1 MTRILVPV
9 RYSAWLAG
17 ELGRIL
23 HEDLQRGLKGLDELG
38 VTRLPRGFLVET
50 KEVEGVTVERV
61 ARAVGDLEA
70 TVKERYP
77 VFHSEMGPVWTGT
90 LQVIFP
96 AVA

>member
-17 ELGRIL
+17 ELGKNL
-23 HEDLQRGLKGLDELG
+23 YESLQREIKDLPEVQL
-38 VTRLPRGFLVET
+38 TRLPRGFLVET
-50 KEVEGVTVERV
+50 KECEGVTVERV
-61 ARAVGDLEA
+61 ARAVSALESG
-70 TVKERYP
+70 VKERYP
-77 VFHSEMGPVWTGT
+77 VFHHEMGPVWTGT

>member
-17 ELGRIL
+17 ELGKTL
-23 HEDLQRGLKGLDELG
+23 HEDLQRELKDLDELG
-38 VTRLPRGFLVET
+38 VTRMPRGFLVET
-50 KEVEGVTVERV
+50 RECEGVTVEHV
-61 ARAVGDLEA
+61 ARAVADLEA

-96 AVA
+96 AA